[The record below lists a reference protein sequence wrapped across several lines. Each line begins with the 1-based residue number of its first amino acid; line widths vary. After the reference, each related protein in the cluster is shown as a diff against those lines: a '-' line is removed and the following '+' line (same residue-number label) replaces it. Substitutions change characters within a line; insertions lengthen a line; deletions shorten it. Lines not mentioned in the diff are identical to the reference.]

1 MAMFIMGAMR
11 LKRFLKRYHLLSVAI
26 LYKIP
31 MVIYIVNFVYAKVAE
46 NRYLLSDTES

>member
-11 LKRFLKRYHLLSVAI
+11 LKKIFEKIPIFYPVAI

-31 MVIYIVNFVYAKVAE
+31 MVIYIANFVYAKVAE
-46 NRYLLSDTES
+46 NIDIY